1 MGLPKVNTPEYRL
14 TIPSTDKEIK
24 FRPFLVQEEK
34 LLLIAQQ
41 TGNEAAMLDAIR
53 QLIENCCFGELD
65 LDKMPMFDMEYIFLQ
80 IRAKSVGEVV
90 KLKVTCPD
98 DKKTEVEVEVDLS
111 EIQVQMSED
120 HDARIQLTDDIGLL
134 MAYPSMG
141 TMVGMQGKSVEG
153 KDGVD
158 ALFEMIC
165 NCMYQIWQGE
175 EVHDCMDYTTQEKM
189 DFISSL
195 NHDQFEKIQ
204 TFFDTMPTV
213 KHEIEIYNPNTKKKS
228 NLTLQG
234 MNSFF

>member
-41 TGNEAAMLDAIR
+41 TGTENAMMDAIKQR
-53 QLIENCCFGELD
+53 IENCCFGELD
-65 LDKMPMFDMEYIFLQ
+65 LDKMPIFDMEYIFLQ

-98 DKKTEVEVEVDLS
+98 DKKTQVEIEVDLS
-111 EIQVQMSED
+111 TIQVQMSED

-141 TMVGMQGKSVEG
+141 TMIGMQGKDVSG
-153 KDGVD
+153 KEGVD
-158 ALFEMIC
+158 ALIDMIC

-213 KHEIEIYNPNTKKKS
+213 KHEVEVYNPKTKKKS
-228 NLTLQG
+228 DLILQG